1 MHMVPIYVFLYAQE
15 MYIGKSILLFFFFF
29 LCILYLQKALNQM
42 DKILAL

>member
-1 MHMVPIYVFLYAQE
+1 MVPIYVFLYAQE
-15 MYIGKSILLFFFFF
+15 IYIGKSILLFFF